1 MKGMG
6 YMKQGE
12 FEAQKDDVRQRL
24 SKFTAKA
31 FQMLPK
37 LDRPRILDVGC
48 GSGIPT
54 MKLAEWTNGQ
64 ITALDIDQKAID
76 RLKRKLTETNLSGRV
91 EVIECSMFDMDF
103 PKESF
108 DIIWAEGSIHVA
120 GFESGLRNWGGLLKT
135 GGFLAVH
142 DEKGDISEK
151 LGQISACGYDL
162 LGYFNLDVETWKKEY
177 FFPIQRL
184 INETRSKQAGDHDTL
199 ALLDKEQQEI
209 DEFKRNP
216 AQQCSVFFVMRKL

>member
-1 MKGMG
+1 MA

-12 FEAQKDDVRQRL
+12 FEAQKDAVRQRL

-64 ITALDIDQKAID
+64 ITALDIDQKAMD
-76 RLKRKLTETNLSGRV
+76 RLKRKLTETALSGRV
-91 EVIECSMFDMDF
+91 EIIECSMFDMDF

-120 GFESGLRNWGGLLKT
+120 GFESGLRNWGELLKT

-151 LGQISACGYDL
+151 LGHISNCGYEL
-162 LGYFNLDVETWKKEY
+162 LGYFNLDEETWRNEY
-177 FFPIQRL
+177 YAPLQKL
-184 INETRSKQAGDHDTL
+184 IDDTRTGCADHPNAL
-199 ALLDKEQQEI
+199 AFLEKEQEEI
-209 DEFKRNP
+209 NVFKKNP
-216 AQQCSVFFVMRKL
+216 ERCCSVFFIMRKK